1 MNATTTAPT
10 RAATSIPCARALS
23 GQSVIELRGRFPART
38 SAGSWAGTLR
48 SNSEV
53 LDVLSQPPF
62 RHTYKDRHRVRGAE
76 HLLGWLATFP
86 GSSWQERWQASDV
99 ESVGDRRWM
108 DRPVSWLASRGR
120 AAAHDRTD
128 MAGGMLALICADVIR
143 PGMRWIFQHGST
155 HLTLAMERCRDP
167 EGITRMREAI
177 VDRTVRPALGGR
189 ALHKVSVIMANKG
202 GLLGDIT
209 VGDCVEVV
217 DVQGTVQCQ
226 TYAASLFYEVLHG
239 LGQFPADAPAT
250 IRPFR
255 SARGQLTIDQ
265 LVDRYRIACTPVRDL
280 LVDYLKERQPALD
293 YSTMRHL
300 ARVLASYFWR
310 DLELH
315 HPGIDHL
322 RLSPQAARA
331 WKDRARYKTTTVK
344 LPDGSVHEGKALRT
358 NYKSDMLLVRAFYL
372 DIAQWAVEDP
382 ARWARWSAPCPISQA
397 DVDRR
402 KEARHTKAR
411 MDQRTRERLPV
422 LPRLVSGANQRRQ
435 TAAARLEALIAT
447 AEGEYFTVL
456 GETFR
461 RVPLRNRTGSTWAQG
476 LDGSKRRN
484 LALEEHEAFWGWA
497 AVEVLRHTGI
507 RIEELGELSHHSI
520 TQYRLPS
527 TGEIVPLLQIA
538 PSKTDEERL
547 LLVSP
552 ELADV
557 LGIIVCR
564 VRDASGAIPLVTSY
578 DNNEQVW
585 NAPMALLFQRTF
597 AGERRPVRDVVLRTL
612 LNATFL
618 SVGLLDD
625 TGRSLRYTPHD
636 FRRLFVT
643 DTVMSGLPP
652 HIAQVICGHKDINT
666 TMGYKAIYPAEA
678 IEAHRAFIARRRS
691 LRPGNEYRTPTA
703 QEWDSF
709 LAHFEKRKLS
719 VGTCARAFGTPCI
732 HEHACVRCAMLR
744 PDPDQR
750 GRLVE
755 IRDNLLAR
763 IAEAEREGWLGEVEG
778 LQVSLVGA
786 NDKLTQLEAET
797 QRVRTVVDLGMPSL
811 RQLTVRT
818 SETTGPAAPS

>member
-1 MNATTTAPT
+1 
-10 RAATSIPCARALS
+10 
-23 GQSVIELRGRFPART
+23 
-38 SAGSWAGTLR
+38 
-48 SNSEV
+48 
-53 LDVLSQPPF
+53 
-62 RHTYKDRHRVRGAE
+62 
-76 HLLGWLATFP
+76 
-86 GSSWQERWQASDV
+86 
-99 ESVGDRRWM
+99 
-108 DRPVSWLASRGR
+108 
-120 AAAHDRTD
+120 
-128 MAGGMLALICADVIR
+128 MLALICADVIR